1 MKIPSPY
8 IINKNRNKY
17 LITVLVFL
25 FYNGS
30 FFAQSFDT
38 IPPSSQQITTLSS
51 PNSDTIPT
59 KISKHP
65 PMRALLFSAVLP
77 GLGQAYNKKYWKIP
91 IIYAGLGGLGYLIY
105 YENNRYQGY
114 RKAYIMQVDGN
125 PYTQGI
131 YGGTSNAST
140 LEIGKNYYRRNLDL
154 ACVGLFV
161 WYALNLV
168 DATVDA
174 HLFKFDVSDNL
185 SMNWQPDFQFS
196 AMNGFKT
203 SSFGLKLQVKL

>member
-1 MKIPSPY
+1 
-8 IINKNRNKY
+8 
-17 LITVLVFL
+17 LVTVLVFL

-38 IPPSSQQITTLSS
+38 IPPSSLQNAMTRSTTNH
-51 PNSDTIPT
+51 NSDTMPVKT
-59 KISKHP
+59 LKHP
-65 PMRALLFSAVLP
+65 PMRALLFSALLP

-91 IIYAGLGGLGYLIY
+91 IIYAGLGGIGYLIY
-105 YENNRYQGY
+105 YENSKYQGY

-131 YGGTSNAST
+131 YAGTSNAPT

-154 ACVGLFV
+154 ACVGLFA

-185 SMNWQPDFQFS
+185 SLHWQPDFQFS
-196 AMNGFKT
+196 AMNGIKT
-203 SSFGLKLQVKL
+203 TSFGLKLQVKL